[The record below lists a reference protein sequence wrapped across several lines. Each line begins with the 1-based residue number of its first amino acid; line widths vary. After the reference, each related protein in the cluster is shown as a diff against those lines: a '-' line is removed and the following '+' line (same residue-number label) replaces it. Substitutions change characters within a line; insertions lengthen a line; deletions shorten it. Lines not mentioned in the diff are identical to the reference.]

1 MADVTRQVKWLDLW
15 CEMARCHVV
24 ITVGMREEAT
34 LPWEERYPQSLAET
48 KHCIETALVAVEEK

>member
-24 ITVGMREEAT
+24 ITVGMREEAHYHGKNFIHSHWQKLNT
-34 LPWEERYPQSLAET
+34 VYRQHWRR
-48 KHCIETALVAVEEK
+48 